1 MLSIRSAQGVALIGA
16 VIALFA
22 NSIPSAYA
30 KTQETTKTGQ
40 TPVVKPKH
48 KKLRR
53 VASNSH
59 AYLVPPPPAYQPA
72 WLPESFYMQQ
82 DTSAQTAPV
91 KTQPENPYSK
101 YIYTAPGHRGVAPV
115 QPNKYVTYW
124 SKT

>member
-1 MLSIRSAQGVALIGA
+1 MVLIRSAQGVALIGA

-22 NSIPSAYA
+22 NSIPYACA
-30 KTQETTKTGQ
+30 KTQEISKAGQVSVTKLKQ
-40 TPVVKPKH
+40 KRI
-48 KKLRR
+48 RR
-53 VASNSH
+53 IASSN

-72 WLPESFYMQQ
+72 WLPEAYATQGTAMQTTQ
-82 DTSAQTAPV
+82 V
-91 KTQPENPYSK
+91 KARPENPYSK